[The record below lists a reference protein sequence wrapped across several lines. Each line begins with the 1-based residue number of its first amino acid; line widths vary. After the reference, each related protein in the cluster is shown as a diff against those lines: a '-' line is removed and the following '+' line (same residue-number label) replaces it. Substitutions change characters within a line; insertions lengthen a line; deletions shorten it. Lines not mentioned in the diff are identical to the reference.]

1 MTSLHDKI
9 MNLPLGKG
17 AQNWKADTLLFP
29 YKCGHGDGINQAAD
43 LALQADALAEAAKRV
58 LDAFDGD
65 DQLERVDALA
75 AMKACLGTETVPAV
89 VTVERQ
95 RWSRIVER
103 SIERHGDGG
112 GQSWNGYVRGALRDV
127 LREGAAEGQSG
138 S

>member
-1 MTSLHDKI
+1 M
-9 MNLPLGKG
+9 
-17 AQNWKADTLLFP
+17 
-29 YKCGHGDGINQAAD
+29 
-43 LALQADALAEAAKRV
+43 

-95 RWSRIVER
+95 RWSRIVEC

-127 LREGAAEGQSG
+127 LREGMAEGQSG